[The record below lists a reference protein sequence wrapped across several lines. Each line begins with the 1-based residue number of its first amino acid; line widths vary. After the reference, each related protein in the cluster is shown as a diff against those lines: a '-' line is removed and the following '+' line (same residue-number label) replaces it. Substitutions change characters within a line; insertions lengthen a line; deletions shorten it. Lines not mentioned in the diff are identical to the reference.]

1 MSGEQCGACDVD
13 LAAQCSCGV
22 ELVTLS
28 LCQQCHQW
36 FLDRSQ
42 PRLLVLSRRRSFMS
56 SCRAKP
62 CQACI
67 LLVVVCVCVCSC
79 VCHSS
84 RNPINQFCCPVLVSL
99 TPAPRATCCTPMA
112 HNVLCTIGF
121 LRKAG
126 GRRAVG
132 GFMRQG
138 GWRAVSTSRFA
149 SSDR

>member
-1 MSGEQCGACDVD
+1 MKM
-13 LAAQCSCGV
+13 
-22 ELVTLS
+22 
-28 LCQQCHQW
+28 W

-56 SCRAKP
+56 SCRAKS
-62 CQACI
+62 CQICI

-79 VCHSS
+79 VCHSIH
-84 RNPINQFCCPVLVSL
+84 NPINQFCCLVLVSL

-132 GFMRQG
+132 CLLMSLSSSRWLGRV
-138 GWRAVSTSRFA
+138 RTSSFG
-149 SSDR
+149 SLSPGPLLLHMHVPYMPYESES

>member
-1 MSGEQCGACDVD
+1 M
-13 LAAQCSCGV
+13 
-22 ELVTLS
+22 
-28 LCQQCHQW
+28 
-36 FLDRSQ
+36 
-42 PRLLVLSRRRSFMS
+42 LVLSRRRSFMS

-84 RNPINQFCCPVLVSL
+84 HNPITQFCCLVLVGAPVPVSL
-99 TPAPRATCCTPMA
+99 APTLRATCCTPMA

-126 GRRAVG
+126 GRQAAG
-132 GFMRQG
+132 CLL
-138 GWRAVSTSRFA
+138 VSLSSSRWLGRVRTSPFGSLSPGPLLLHMHVLHTRTILTVV
-149 SSDR
+149 

>member
-1 MSGEQCGACDVD
+1 MKI
-13 LAAQCSCGV
+13 
-22 ELVTLS
+22 
-28 LCQQCHQW
+28 W

-42 PRLLVLSRRRSFMS
+42 PRLLVLSRRRTFMS
-56 SCRAKP
+56 SCRAKS

-84 RNPINQFCCPVLVSL
+84 HNPITQFYCLVLVGAPVPVSL
-99 TPAPRATCCTPMA
+99 TPALRATCCTPTA
-112 HNVLCTIGF
+112 HNVLCTTGF

-132 GFMRQG
+132 CLLMLLSSSRWLGRVRTSSFGSLSLGPLLLHMRVQCMPC
-138 GWRAVSTSRFA
+138 VSGS
-149 SSDR
+149 